1 MHDIDRDRITEAV
14 IRSFDKGGDPRLK
27 QVIAALVTHLHA
39 FAREVDLTPEEWRR
53 AIDFLHRAAE
63 ISTNDRSEFVLTSD
77 VLGLSS
83 LVDLLRDRSGATER
97 SVLGPFYAEG
107 APMVPVDGDLIG
119 KNPGTPLLMR
129 GHVLDSAG
137 KPVAGALLEFWQAAD
152 NGKYWQQ
159 DAAQAKYNLYCR
171 MQTGA
176 DGRYAFTTI
185 KPSPYKVPYDGP
197 VGDLLRVGGR
207 HAWRPA
213 HFHFKVSAPAH
224 QTLVTE
230 LFFAGDP
237 YLDADAV
244 FGVRAKLVL
253 QPRPGDAADAARY
266 RLQKP
271 HERVEFDFRLPA
283 L

>member
-14 IRSFDKGGDPRLK
+14 IRSFDQSDDARLK
-27 QVIAALVTHLHA
+27 QVIARLVTHLHA
-39 FAREVDLTPEEWRR
+39 FAREVELTPEEWRR
-53 AIDFLHRAAE
+53 AIDFLHRAAA

-107 APMVPVDGDLIG
+107 APMLPVDSDLIG
-119 KNPGTPLLMR
+119 ANAGMPMLVR
-129 GHVLDSAG
+129 GHVLNGAG
-137 KPVAGALLEFWQAAD
+137 EPVSGALLEFWQAAD

-185 KPSPYKVPYDGP
+185 KPAPYTVPYDGP
-197 VGDLLRVGGR
+197 VGDLLRAGGR

-213 HFHFKVSAPAH
+213 HFHFKVSAPGRLA
-224 QTLVTE
+224 LVTE
-230 LFFAGDP
+230 LFFKGDP

-253 QPRPGDAADAARY
+253 DPKPGEATDAARY

-271 HERVEFDFRLPA
+271 HECVEFDFRLPLA
-283 L
+283 

>member
-1 MHDIDRDRITEAV
+1 MPSIDRDRITEAV
-14 IRSFDKGGDPRLK
+14 IRSFDKSDDPRLK
-27 QVIAALVTHLHA
+27 QVVERLVTHLHA

-53 AIDFLHRAAE
+53 AIDFLHRAAA
-63 ISTNDRSEFVLTSD
+63 ISSDARSEFVLTSD

-97 SVLGPFYAEG
+97 SVLGPFHAEG
-107 APMVPVDGDLIG
+107 APLLPVDGDLIRDNAG
-119 KNPGTPLLMR
+119 APLLVR
-129 GHVLDSAG
+129 GHVYDGAG
-137 KPVAGALLEFWQAAD
+137 KPLADAEIDFWQAAD
-152 NGKYWQQ
+152 NGKYWPQ
-159 DAAQAKYNLYCR
+159 DAAQAKFNLYCR

-176 DGRYAFTTI
+176 DGRYAFTTV
-185 KPSPYKVPYDGP
+185 KPAPYTVPYDGP
-197 VGDLLRVGGR
+197 VGDLLRAGGR

-213 HFHFKVSAPAH
+213 HFHFKVAVPGH

-253 QPRPGDAADAARY
+253 EPQPGEAADAARY
-266 RLQKP
+266 RLHKP